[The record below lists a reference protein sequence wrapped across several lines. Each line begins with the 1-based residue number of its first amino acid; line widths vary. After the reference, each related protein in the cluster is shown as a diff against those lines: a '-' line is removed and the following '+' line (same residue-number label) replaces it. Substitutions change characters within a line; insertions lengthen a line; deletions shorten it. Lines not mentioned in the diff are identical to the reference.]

1 MLSKIKSFVMQSV
14 RVWHILR
21 KPSSLE
27 FKTVAKVSAVGILII
42 GALGFAVSDVVK
54 ILEKLFG

>member
-27 FKTVAKVSAVGILII
+27 LKTVAKVSAVGILII